1 MLVRMKKKKKEKK
14 ARKQRRRQKKRNLQK
29 IAKDKAAVT
38 TEHNP
43 LLSNSSTLFQ
53 VC

>member
-1 MLVRMKKKKKEKK
+1 MLVQMKKKEKK
-14 ARKQRRRQKKRNLQK
+14 ARKQRRRQKKRKLQK
-29 IAKDKAAVT
+29 IAKEKAAVA

>member
-29 IAKDKAAVT
+29 IAKDKAAVA